1 MKAIGAIR
9 FFQDAVVQTAD
20 STQREVHVMKRNQ
33 RSNGMLAANL
43 VVVLFAAGA
52 GLGISRDANATPAFA
67 RTTGAHCRKC
77 HSASY
82 PRLNWTGERFMRN
95 GFKLPTATE
104 ELDISGFPSDDNKD
118 EEAKDSSDET
128 MDLVKDVGDY
138 LSVRGKIN
146 PYSKDE
152 GNPDSSLGSTVF
164 FAIFASG
171 QLAPDVPVW
180 AEAETNTATGET
192 EVNNYSIGW
201 TNVLKDQGDASR
213 SLVNFRV
220 GGFTPT
226 EWLSVSDQKR
236 SIDSNSTHPG
246 AYRGKHRF
254 TMVGDSL
261 GTKTGVEYFGYT
273 QDGLGVPF
281 VDDFFW
287 AAGIGDAKGQN
298 RHGAKPDANKEKW
311 FVGRVDINKGSSIS
325 FLYMAFE
332 DVNSWTVSGN
342 YRANRDFELRA
353 QYSRDDS
360 GSIALGRGDVY
371 GLTGQADWHF
381 SRDWTGIVRYDM
393 TDNGMDMDAKETQ
406 LTAALVYTRWQ
417 NIKVTAS
424 WVAELK
430 RAGYSNDKLL
440 ADQTKADSYSVQVQ
454 FAF

>member
-1 MKAIGAIR
+1 
-9 FFQDAVVQTAD
+9 
-20 STQREVHVMKRNQ
+20 
-33 RSNGMLAANL
+33 MLAATTTAVFL
-43 VVVLFAAGA
+43 AAGM
-52 GLGISRDANATPAFA
+52 GLGISSDANATPAFA
-67 RTTGAHCRKC
+67 RTTGAHCQKC
-77 HSASY
+77 HSASF

-104 ELDISGFPSDDNKD
+104 ELDTGFPGD
-118 EEAKDSSDET
+118 EETDKSENENTDET
-128 MDLVKDVGDY
+128 LDLVKDVGDY
-138 LSVRGKIN
+138 LSVRGKIK
-146 PYSKDE
+146 PYDKNE
-152 GNPDSSLGSTVF
+152 GNPDSSIGSTVF

-171 QLAPDVPVW
+171 QLAPDVPIW
-180 AEAETNTATGET
+180 AEAETSTASGET
-192 EVNNYSIGW
+192 EVNNYFIGW
-201 TNVLKDQGDASR
+201 TNVLKDHGESSR
-213 SLVNFRV
+213 SLVNFRA

-226 EWLSVSDQKR
+226 EWLSISDQKR

-254 TMVGDSL
+254 TQVGDGL
-261 GTKTGVEYFGYT
+261 GTKTGVEYYGYT
-273 QDGLGVPF
+273 QDGLGLSF

-287 AAGIGDAKGQN
+287 AAGIGDASGQN
-298 RHGAKPDANKEKW
+298 RGGKKPDANKQKW
-311 FVGRVDINKGSSIS
+311 FVGRVDFNKGSSLS

-342 YRANRDFELRA
+342 YRVNRELELKA

-360 GSIALGRGDVY
+360 GGVALGRGDVRGY
-371 GLTGQADWHF
+371 TGQADWQF
-381 SRDWTGIVRYDM
+381 ARDWTGIVRYDM
-393 TDNGMDMDAKETQ
+393 TDNGMDTDAKETQ

-430 RAGYSNDKLL
+430 RAGYSNDALL